1 MSAMGFDPGALGDV
15 LSSLGA
21 EDLSALQGMAASL
34 FSGAGQGAKA
44 EPRQSASGAGETEG
58 FGMPDFES
66 VAKIAALLELLQTD
80 RSDPRANLLL
90 ALRPLLSEQ
99 RRPRVDQA
107 VRMLQL
113 FSLLP
118 KIKELM

>member
-1 MSAMGFDPGALGDV
+1 MSSKGFDLGALGDV
-15 LSSLGA
+15 LSSLSA

-34 FSGAGQGAKA
+34 FSGAGQGETA
-44 EPRQSASGAGETEG
+44 EPQQRAPAAGEAPG
-58 FGMPDFES
+58 FGMPDLES
-66 VAKIAALLELLQTD
+66 IAKIASLLELLKTD
-80 RSDPRANLLL
+80 RNDPRANLLL

-118 KIKELM
+118 KIKGLL